1 MGIVTGS
8 HTIINKNPQLSVC
21 IESATLKLISGLNYL
36 PHVVIFHFLFRNK
49 NNVRIHPSKAPI
61 HLAPKLPEPIL
72 FWKWLHPLYFSI
84 RIGQYFVLFK
94 NVLET

>member
-36 PHVVIFHFLFRNK
+36 SRCDISL
-49 NNVRIHPSKAPI
+49 PI
-61 HLAPKLPEPIL
+61 YK
-72 FWKWLHPLYFSI
+72 
-84 RIGQYFVLFK
+84 
-94 NVLET
+94 